1 MRKRR
6 VVFKPSAMSQRHHPQ
21 ASDPAQASPS
31 ARLDELLS
39 PPSRLQELSD
49 DDDFEDMEEDSPQ
62 GEVVPDLV
70 DLSIEQKA
78 PALYSTLPPLL
89 DHLKTKSSEDQRD
102 TVEKILPFHV
112 ENPYKLKLNSHGIPH
127 LLRQEHLE
135 YAVDGLS
142 DYPAQFVAMDASRPW
157 IPYWSLFAIAILGED
172 TSEFREGAVQMY
184 RPLQS
189 STGGYGGGHGQ
200 SPHVIG
206 SYASVLA
213 LIIVGGEEAYD
224 LTDRKAM
231 WHFLG
236 RMKQSD
242 GGFTVADG
250 GEEDVRGAYCAMV
263 IISLLNLPI
272 ELPQDAPARAAGL
285 TTFTDRL
292 PEWISSCQT
301 FEGGIGG
308 APTNEA
314 HGAYAF
320 CALACLCI
328 LGAPFDVLNR
338 TLDLPA
344 LIHWLSSR
352 QQAPEGG
359 FAGRANKLVDGCYN
373 HWVGGCWALVEAALQ
388 VPGTTDRSVANGLWS
403 RESMVR
409 YILCACQGKGG
420 GLRDKPGKPVDGYH
434 SCYNLSGL
442 SAGQYHYSYV
452 PPGTSVGTA
461 SISDGNSF
469 SPPLND
475 GFYWAAEDA
484 SQDGEHN
491 RRVWDEE
498 DRVGK
503 INPVYVLP
511 WGRAEAARRY
521 FEEKAGF

>member
-1 MRKRR
+1 
-6 VVFKPSAMSQRHHPQ
+6 MSQPQQESASQHPQ
-21 ASDPAQASPS
+21 FSDPAQPSPS
-31 ARLDELLS
+31 DRLDELLLDS
-39 PPSRLQELSD
+39 TSRLQEITD
-49 DDDFEDMEEDSPQ
+49 DEFEDMDDDCPK
-62 GEVVPDLV
+62 GEVVPDLAE
-70 DLSIEQKA
+70 LSIAPKP
-78 PALYSTLPPLL
+78 PALYSTLPPLF
-89 DHLKTKSSEDQRD
+89 DSLKTQSSEDQRD
-102 TVEKILPFHV
+102 TVERILPFHA
-112 ENPYKLKLNSHGIPH
+112 ENPDSLKLNSHGIPH
-127 LLRQEHLE
+127 LLRQKHLE
-135 YAVDGLS
+135 YAEDGLA

-157 IPYWSLFAIAILGED
+157 IPYWSLFAVAILGGD

-189 STGGYGGGHGQ
+189 STGGFGGGHGQ

-213 LIIVGGEEAYD
+213 LVAVGGEEAYE
-224 LTDRKAM
+224 LIDRKAM

-236 RMKQSD
+236 RMKQID
-242 GGFTVADG
+242 GGFTVTDG

-263 IISLLNLPI
+263 IISLLNLPV
-272 ELPQDAPARAAGL
+272 ELPQDAPARTAGL
-285 TTFTDRL
+285 TLFTDRL

-338 TLDLPA
+338 HLDLPA

-388 VPGTTDRSVANGLWS
+388 VPGTADRSVASGLWS

-409 YILCACQGKGG
+409 YILCACQGKHG

-442 SAGQYHYSYV
+442 SAGQYHYTYV
-452 PPGTSVGTA
+452 PPSGTA
-461 SISDGNSF
+461 TGNDDGSSF
-469 SPPLND
+469 SPTLNA
-475 GFYWAAEDA
+475 GFYWAAADA
-484 SQDGEHN
+484 PSDGEHN
-491 RRVWDEE
+491 HRVWDEE

-503 INPVYVLP
+503 VNPVYVLP
-511 WGRAEAARRY
+511 WGVAEAARRY
-521 FEEKAGF
+521 FEEKVGF

>member
-1 MRKRR
+1 
-6 VVFKPSAMSQRHHPQ
+6 MSQSQQQSARQH
-21 ASDPAQASPS
+21 AQAPDPTQPSPS
-31 ARLDELLS
+31 DRLEELLS
-39 PPSRLQELSD
+39 DSSSRLQEITD
-49 DDDFEDMEEDSPQ
+49 DDEFEDMEEDSPK

-70 DLSIEQKA
+70 DLSVEPKV
-78 PALYSTLPPLL
+78 PALYSALPPLV
-89 DHLKTKSSEDQRD
+89 DGLKTKSSEDQRE
-102 TVEKILPFHV
+102 TVEKILPYHTG
-112 ENPYKLKLNSHGIPH
+112 NPYSRKLNSHGIPH
-127 LLRQEHLE
+127 LLRQEHLD
-135 YAVDGLS
+135 YAIDGLS
-142 DYPAQFVAMDASRPW
+142 DYPAPFVAMDASRPW
-157 IPYWSLFAIAILGED
+157 IPYWSLFAIAILGGD

-189 STGGYGGGHGQ
+189 ATGGFGGGHGQ

-213 LIIVGGEEAYD
+213 LVIVGGEEAYD
-224 LTDRKAM
+224 LIDRKAM

-236 RMKQSD
+236 RMKQND

-263 IISLLNLPI
+263 IISLLKLPLD
-272 ELPQDAPARAAGL
+272 LPQDAPARAAGL
-285 TTFTDRL
+285 TSFTDRL

-328 LGAPFDVLNR
+328 LGAPFDMLNR
-338 TLDLPA
+338 HLDLPA

-388 VPGTTDRSVANGLWS
+388 VPGTTDRSVTKGLWS
-403 RESMVR
+403 REGMVR
-409 YILCACQGKGG
+409 YILCACQGKNG

-442 SAGQYHYSYV
+442 SAGQYRYTYV
-452 PPGTSVGTA
+452 PPETA
-461 SISDGNSF
+461 NASSSNGGSSF
-469 SPPLND
+469 SPPLNA

-484 SQDGEHN
+484 PEDSD
-491 RRVWDEE
+491 RVWDEE

-511 WGRAEAARRY
+511 EGVAETARRY
-521 FEEKAGF
+521 FEEKVGF